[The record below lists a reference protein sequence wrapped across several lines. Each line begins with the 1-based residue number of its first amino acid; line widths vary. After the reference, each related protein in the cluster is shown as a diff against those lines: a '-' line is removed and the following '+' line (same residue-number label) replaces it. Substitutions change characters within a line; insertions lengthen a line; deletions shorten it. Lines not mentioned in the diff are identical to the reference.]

1 MSTYDYLAKHPEADA
16 AYTAH
21 ITAVTSGIAM
31 AVATSYDFSRI
42 STVVDVGGGQG
53 ALLAEI
59 LKTYPHLRGILC
71 DRPFVAAGARNVLE
85 AQGVAARC
93 DIVGGNFFEAVPGGG
108 DAYILKWV
116 FSDWADDQVV
126 VILKNCHRAM
136 NAHGRVLVIEPLD
149 LPTNASFN
157 LTMAVWNEGRM
168 RSVADLRALFEAAG
182 FSVERIIPTQ
192 SQFSIVEGRQI

>member
-1 MSTYDYLAKHPEADA
+1 MSTYDYLAQHPEADA

-21 ITAVTSGIAM
+21 ITAATGGIEVAL
-31 AVATSYDFSRI
+31 ATSYDFSGS

-59 LKTYPHLRGILC
+59 LKTNLHLRGILC

-93 DIVGGNFFEAVPGGG
+93 DIVGGNFFEAVPAGG

-116 FSDWADDQVV
+116 LPDWADDQAV
-126 VILKNCHRAM
+126 VILKNCHHAM
-136 NAHGRVLVIEPLD
+136 NAHGRVLVIDPLD

-157 LTMAVWNEGRM
+157 LTMLVWNEGRV
-168 RSVADLRALFEAAG
+168 RSVTDLRALFEAAG
-182 FSVERIIPTQ
+182 FRMERIIPTQ
-192 SQFSIVEGRQI
+192 SQFSIVEGRQM